1 MSMETRVGIITVL
14 GIALLI
20 AGIGFLR
27 GGFEIRDR
35 GYDIYILTAN
45 AGGMTVG
52 APVQMAGIEIG
63 RVTRLDLTPQRQAR
77 ITVRIRPGVT
87 IPTGSRFAIATTGLL
102 GDRYIHI
109 TPEPADTPP
118 IAPGTIVTAAT
129 PLSIDEL
136 FDRVVA
142 VARRAEDALNNVN
155 RLIGDPA
162 LGTGLSETV
171 RNARDATAVMR
182 KAAENIERTT
192 RTLDRSVSSVSADVP
207 QITEQLKLMATDLAE
222 TADAAKELVR
232 DAAADGETARQV
244 RSTVASI
251 ERAAAG
257 IDRMVRD
264 LRGVINEQE
273 VGKVRAS
280 LDEARAAITEARGT
294 ITEVRQAVGEGRAVI
309 GRVGTVVDRVQKIV
323 PEKLEFPDL
332 RTTVRLEYSLWYD
345 SQRFGHDVNFTMLPE
360 APTSYIFALREI
372 GGANR
377 IGLQVGN
384 RLADNLRVRYGLID
398 GFLGIGLDYRGSPSL
413 SYALD
418 LYNINQVTLNLYARY
433 AIRPEYGITLRAQS
447 LLNQPTLGAGLFYR
461 F

>member
-1 MSMETRVGIITVL
+1 MSVETRVGIITVL
-14 GIALLI
+14 GVALLI
-20 AGIGFLR
+20 AGIAFLR

-35 GYDIYILTAN
+35 GYDIYILAAS

-63 RVTRLDLTPQRQAR
+63 RVTRLDLTPQRQAQ
-77 ITVRIRPGVT
+77 ITVRIRSGVT

-102 GDRYIHI
+102 GDRYVNI

-118 IAPGTIVTAAT
+118 IAPGTIVTAANPFT
-129 PLSIDEL
+129 IDEVV
-136 FDRVVA
+136 DRVVA
-142 VARRAEDALNNVN
+142 VARRAEEALTNVN
-155 RLIGDPA
+155 RLISDPA

-182 KAAENIERTT
+182 QAAENIERTT

-207 QITEQLKLMATDLAE
+207 QITEQLKTMATDLAE
-222 TADAAKELVR
+222 TADAAKGLVR
-232 DAAADGETARQV
+232 DVAADGQTARQV
-244 RSTVASI
+244 RATVASI

-257 IDRMVRD
+257 IDKMIRD
-264 LRGVINEQE
+264 LQGVINEQE
-273 VGKVRAS
+273 VRNVRAS

-294 ITEVRQAVGEGRAVI
+294 ITEVRQAVSEGRTVI
-309 GRVGTVVDRVQKIV
+309 GRVGTIVDRVQRIV
-323 PEKLEFPDL
+323 PERFELPNL
-332 RTTVRLEYSLWYD
+332 RTALRLEYSLWYD
-345 SQRFGHDVNFTMLPE
+345 NKGFGHDVTFTVQPD
-360 APTSYIFALREI
+360 AATSYIFALREI

-398 GFLGIGLDYRGSPSL
+398 SFLGIGLDYRASPSL
-413 SYALD
+413 SYMLD

-433 AIRPEYGITLRAQS
+433 SIRPEYGITLRAQS
-447 LLNQPTLGAGLFYR
+447 LLNQPALGAGLFYR

>member
-1 MSMETRVGIITVL
+1 MSVETRVGIITVL
-14 GIALLI
+14 GVAMLI
-20 AGIGFLR
+20 AGIAFLR
-27 GGFEIRDR
+27 GGLEIRDR
-35 GYDIYILTAN
+35 GYDLYIRTAN

-63 RVTRLDLTPQRQAR
+63 RVTRLDLTPQREAQ

-102 GDRYIHI
+102 GDRYVNI
-109 TPEPADTPP
+109 TPEPVDTPP
-118 IAPGTIVTAAT
+118 IEPGTIVNAAT

-155 RLIGDPA
+155 RLIGDPQLA
-162 LGTGLSETV
+162 TGLSETV
-171 RNARDATAVMR
+171 RNAREATAVMR
-182 KAAENIERTT
+182 RVSENIERTT
-192 RTLDRSVSSVSADVP
+192 RTLDRSMSSVSADVP
-207 QITEQLKLMATDLAE
+207 QITEQLKVMAADLAE
-222 TADAAKELVR
+222 TADAARGLVR
-232 DAAADGETARQV
+232 DVAADGQTARQV

-251 ERAAAG
+251 DRAAQG
-257 IDRMVRD
+257 IEKMVKD
-264 LRGVINEQE
+264 LQGVVNEQQ
-273 VGKVRAS
+273 VRQVRQS

-309 GRVGTVVDRVQKIV
+309 GRVGTVVDRVQRIL
-323 PEKLEFPDL
+323 PERFELPNL
-332 RTTVRLEYSLWYD
+332 RTALRLEYSLWYD
-345 SQRFGHDVNFTMLPE
+345 NRGFGHDVTFTVQPD
-360 APTSYIFALREI
+360 AATSYIFALREI
-372 GGANR
+372 GGGNR
-377 IGLQVGN
+377 IGLQVGS

-398 GFLGIGLDYRGSPSL
+398 SFLGVGLDYRASPSL

-447 LLNQPTLGAGLFYR
+447 LLNQPTLGAGFFYR